1 MKNCCSTF
9 CMLHGASR
17 FFLTFAIIH
26 GKSVIFD
33 SRWNIFPG
41 WIPFS
46 PLLNI
51 EFLAWERERKN
62 RRNLLEI
69 IFSNFLSIRTQ
80 VVSLII
86 LITPQY
92 SPKTL
97 KVYLTYGPTS
107 QEHVKLTHRKIWLFF
122 LLSSWII
129 WKNIF
134 SNFCNNFPFFS
145 FSLK

>member
-9 CMLHGASR
+9 LHAAWSKSI
-17 FFLTFAIIH
+17 FLTFAIIH

-51 EFLAWERERKN
+51 EFLAWERKN
-62 RRNLLEI
+62 RSNLLEI

-80 VVSLII
+80 FSLII
-86 LITPQY
+86 LPPIL
-92 SPKTL
+92 PKTL

-129 WKNIF
+129 WENIF
-134 SNFCNNFPFFS
+134 CNFYNNFPFFS